1 MSLEDILVFA
11 TASDEV
17 SPCGFD
23 PSPTVEFWADK
34 RPRGNTCA
42 NSIAL
47 PTWPGY
53 EDVSYEE
60 FKDFMDDGIQNSP
73 GFGRA

>member
-11 TASDEV
+11 TGADAV
-17 SPCGFD
+17 PPCGFD
-23 PSPTVEFWADK
+23 PLPVAQFWSDR
-34 RPRGNTCA
+34 RPRGNNCA
-42 NSIAL
+42 NSIVL
-47 PTWPGY
+47 PTWP
-53 EDVSYEE
+53 DINVTYEE